1 MLRTIPEDE
10 KKAVESKFR
19 NLIGEVVTSRGS
31 GFESSA
37 LRACIVAEDFSNGV
51 NEINFDHETCGKAM
65 TCDHRTLIQTKM
77 RVFIE
82 FARELA
88 KDYDAGHY
96 DLRNE
101 DACKAAKA
109 MVDSLEPAGIYAL
122 RSI

>member
-10 KKAVESKFR
+10 KKAIASKFSG
-19 NLIGEVVTSRGS
+19 LIGEVVTDRGS
-31 GFESSA
+31 GFENGA
-37 LRACIVAEDFSNGV
+37 LRACVVAEDFSNGV
-51 NEINFDHETCGKAM
+51 NEIGFDHVTCGKAM

-77 RVFIE
+77 RVMIE
-82 FARELA
+82 FAKQLA
-88 KDYDAGHY
+88 ADYDAGHF

-109 MVDSLEPAGIYAL
+109 MVESLEPAGIYAL